1 MQNTGIVNQGKSID
15 VGLGKK
21 AKFGI
26 VMTEV
31 QDAGFL

>member
-1 MQNTGIVNQGKSID
+1 MQNTGIVKKGKSTD

-26 VMTEV
+26 AMTEV